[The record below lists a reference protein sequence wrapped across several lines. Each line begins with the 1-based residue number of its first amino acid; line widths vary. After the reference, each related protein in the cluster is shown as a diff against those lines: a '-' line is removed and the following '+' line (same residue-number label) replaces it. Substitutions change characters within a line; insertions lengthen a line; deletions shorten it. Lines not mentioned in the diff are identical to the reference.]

1 MQLNGS
7 RVSIVKRRVDD
18 ANTTLGIFHSGL
30 VMRYI
35 FSLSI
40 CCFLVFSSPAM
51 AMNDFWAET
60 LISSTSTSTIYLT
73 SRDKKL
79 IAATRDDA
87 SSFVA
92 SDGNIKGVYLEAAM
106 DEFRQ
111 SHPDIAISDIA
122 LAQFILAYEQDYP

>member
-18 ANTTLGIFHSGL
+18 ANTAAGIFHSGL

-60 LISSTSTSTIYLT
+60 LISSTSTSTTYLT

-106 DEFRQ
+106 DKFRQ
-111 SHPDIAISDIA
+111 SHPDIAVSDMA

>member
-1 MQLNGS
+1 
-7 RVSIVKRRVDD
+7 
-18 ANTTLGIFHSGL
+18 
-30 VMRYI
+30 MRYI
-35 FSLSI
+35 FSFSTYCL
-40 CCFLVFSSPAM
+40 LVFSSPAM

-60 LISSTSTSTIYLT
+60 LISSTSTATTYLT

-111 SHPDIAISDIA
+111 SHPDIAISDMA

>member
-7 RVSIVKRRVDD
+7 RVSVVKRRVDD
-18 ANTTLGIFHSGL
+18 ANTTSGIFHSGF

-35 FSLSI
+35 FSLFI

-60 LISSTSTSTIYLT
+60 LISSTSTATTYLT

-111 SHPDIAISDIA
+111 SHPDIAISDMA